1 MKPKTKKILTTIL
14 LTLLAGYITFAAIA
28 LCHKPSGQVC
38 AGIWLEIQ
46 DSIEMGYINTHDIAT
61 LLAHKGLDPT
71 GKQLDEVSLRSMEEV
86 LEASPLI
93 ASSECYKTISGHIGV
108 KVTCRRP
115 ILRIISDSNDS
126 YYLDEE
132 GEVIEHITKAVYVP
146 IATGAINRQFAQQE
160 LLPLAQYLRSEELWN
175 AQIAQ
180 IHVTPRQEIELIP
193 RVGNH
198 IIVLGRP
205 GNYAHKFGKLETFY
219 KKGLS
224 EVGWDRYSRINI
236 DHSDQVVGTKR

>member
-1 MKPKTKKILTTIL
+1 MKMKKILTAIL
-14 LTLLAGYITFAAIA
+14 LALLAGYITFAAIA
-28 LCHKPSGQVC
+28 LCNKPAGQVC
-38 AGIWLEIQ
+38 AGIRLEIQ
-46 DSIEMGYINTHDIAT
+46 DSIETSYVTTSDIVA
-61 LLAHKGLDPT
+61 LLAREGIDPT
-71 GKQLDEVSLRSMEEV
+71 GKMLDEVSLHAMEEA

-115 ILRIISDSNDS
+115 ILRVISDSNDS

-132 GEVIEHITKAVYVP
+132 GEVIEHIAKAVYVP
-146 IATGAINRQFAQQE
+146 IATGAISRQFALQE

-236 DHSDQVVGTKR
+236 DHSNQVVGTKR